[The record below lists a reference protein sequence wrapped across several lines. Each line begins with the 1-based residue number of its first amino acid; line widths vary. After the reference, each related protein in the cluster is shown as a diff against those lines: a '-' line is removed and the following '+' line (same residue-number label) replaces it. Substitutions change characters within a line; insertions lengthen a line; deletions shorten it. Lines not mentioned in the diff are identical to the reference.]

1 MGKDTAIGALI
12 FLGAIAVGVT
22 YIYGILNFFALTIG
36 IIVTLGMAFV
46 LFIAAW
52 LGVEMMRTPSLED
65 FEEETEKEKK
75 PAKRKRKK

>member
-12 FLGAIAVGVT
+12 FLGAIAVGVA
-22 YIYGILNFFALTIG
+22 YIYGILNYFALTIG

-65 FEEETEKEKK
+65 FEEEAEEKPKK
-75 PAKRKRKK
+75 RRKK

>member
-12 FLGAIAVGVT
+12 FLGAIAVGVA
-22 YIYGILNFFALTIG
+22 YIYGILNYFALTIG

-65 FEEETEKEKK
+65 FEEEEEK
-75 PAKRKRKK
+75 PAKKRRKK